1 MQNHTNIQYV
11 DMDLAAIRK
20 ESGVTQ
26 KEICVI
32 LNVTRQTVYT
42 YENTKK
48 VPKYMYDRLMEK
60 CPNLFR
66 TPKAE
71 SAKRSAKSLE
81 EEAVIGRRIGRS
93 GYGKK
98 GTRNIW
104 SFQS

>member
-1 MQNHTNIQYV
+1 MDNHTDIQYV

-42 YENTKK
+42 YERTQK
-48 VPKYMYDRLMEK
+48 VPKYMYDKLAEK
-60 CPNLFR
+60 CPNLLQ

-71 SAKRSAKSLE
+71 KAKRMAKVLE
-81 EEAVIGRRIGRS
+81 EEAVIGKRT
-93 GYGKK
+93 YHGKYNVNK
-98 GTRNIW
+98 GLTWNY
-104 SFQS
+104 QG